1 MRALDPVAILFDLQ
15 GPKLRVGGFADGSAM
30 LETGQTFVLD
40 RDTAKGDS
48 TRAELPH
55 PELFETLKAGDRLL
69 IDDGKV
75 RLTATSVSA
84 DRIEAEVTVG
94 GKVSDNKG
102 VNVPDVVVPIPA
114 LTDKDRSDLAFALY
128 GLGSYDE
135 AADIMTLAPDA
146 GPFHILW
153 LAAAQAMAGRLDAAA
168 GSFDKL
174 MRRLKPADLDQ
185 YCRDWTEFEYEADF
199 AHFQQGVRIAEQ
211 AFRDRSQS
219 DGEPVNSTAGS

>member
-1 MRALDPVAILFDLQ
+1 MAARKLWSPSGRLGYAARPMASSLRQRLAVGIVAVGLAACDAPAPPQAETAAESEPKALPAQVRAALDPAQ
-15 GPKLRVGGFADGSAM
+15 
-30 LETGQTFVLD
+30 
-40 RDTAKGDS
+40 
-48 TRAELPH
+48 
-55 PELFETLKAGDRLL
+55 
-69 IDDGKV
+69 
-75 RLTATSVSA
+75 
-84 DRIEAEVTVG
+84 
-94 GKVSDNKG
+94 
-102 VNVPDVVVPIPA
+102 
-114 LTDKDRSDLAFALY
+114 
-128 GLGSYDE
+128 
-135 AADIMTLAPDA
+135 
-146 GPFHILW
+146 